1 MCVTCD
7 RSPFYGMR
15 MRLRPNVTAAALHRR
30 PAAKRSANIT
40 AVDIVLTAMKTYG
53 IIMADGS
60 SNGVGGIPF
69 MMAGDRFST
78 AKWSKMGIDSHFLFG
93 LTVDD
98 FEVLQPLDATA
109 GPKHD
114 GRIKL
119 TFDCKRSAAGG
130 GKRPERATHTCTQT

>member
-1 MCVTCD
+1 
-7 RSPFYGMR
+7 
-15 MRLRPNVTAAALHRR
+15 MRLRPNVTAAAIHRR
-30 PAAKRSANIT
+30 AGAAKGANGT

-53 IIMADGS
+53 IFMADGS

-69 MMAGDRFST
+69 MVAGDRFST
-78 AKWSKMGIDSHFLFG
+78 AKWSQMGIDSHFLFG

-98 FEVLQPLDATA
+98 FEVLQPLDPTE

-119 TFDCKRSAAGG
+119 TYDCKRSAAGG
-130 GKRPERATHTCTQT
+130 GKRPERAMHTCSQAH